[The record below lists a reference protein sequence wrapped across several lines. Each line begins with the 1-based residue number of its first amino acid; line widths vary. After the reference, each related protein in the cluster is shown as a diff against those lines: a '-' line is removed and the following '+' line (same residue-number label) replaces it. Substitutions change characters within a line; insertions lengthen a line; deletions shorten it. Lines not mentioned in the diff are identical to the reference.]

1 MSKLDRFKKV
11 LAPTTPHPL
20 GLEISKAKGSY
31 IYDTQKKAYL
41 DFVAG
46 VSAVSIGHSNK
57 VIRKAVDQ
65 QLKRHSHVMVYG
77 EFIQEAVLN
86 YAEFLT
92 AQLHPSLNSVYLVN
106 SGTEAIEGALTLA
119 RAATKRTEIIA
130 AKNNYHG
137 NTMGSL
143 SLMDYE
149 ERVAPFRPLI
159 PDIKHIQFN
168 RLEGLDAISSSTA
181 AVIVETIQGGAGFI
195 MPEAEYLSALK
206 KRCQENGALLIL
218 DEIQPGFG
226 RTGTLFAYEQFECIP
241 DILVIGKG
249 MAGGLPVGAF
259 IADSA
264 LMNTLSHS
272 PKLGHITTFGG
283 HPVIAAAAHATL
295 RFILGNE
302 LPSKSL
308 AHEKTIRK
316 FLKHH
321 LIKEIRGRGLM
332 LALILEDEKVA
343 NFLVLEALKRQ
354 LILFWLLY
362 EKRAVR
368 LTPPLTISK
377 KEVEKGCQL
386 ILEIL
391 DDYAVN

>member
-1 MSKLDRFKKV
+1 
-11 LAPTTPHPL
+11 
-20 GLEISKAKGSY
+20 
-31 IYDTQKKAYL
+31 
-41 DFVAG
+41 
-46 VSAVSIGHSNK
+46 
-57 VIRKAVDQ
+57 
-65 QLKRHSHVMVYG
+65 
-77 EFIQEAVLN
+77 
-86 YAEFLT
+86 
-92 AQLHPSLNSVYLVN
+92 
-106 SGTEAIEGALTLA
+106 
-119 RAATKRTEIIA
+119 
-130 AKNNYHG
+130 
-137 NTMGSL
+137 MGSL

-168 RLEGLDAISSSTA
+168 QLEGLDAISSSTA

-206 KRCQENGALLIL
+206 KRCQENGSLLIL

-226 RTGTLFAYEQFECIP
+226 RTGTLFAYEQFACIP
-241 DILVIGKG
+241 DILVVGKG

-295 RFILGNE
+295 RFILENE

-316 FLKHH
+316 FLKHRH
-321 LIKEIRGRGLM
+321 IKEIRGRGLM
-332 LALILEDEKVA
+332 LALILEDDKVA